1 MIDLNLFDHLNQALT
16 MTNTVKYV
24 TIVDPVLEVTL
35 IGTASLATWRPQL
48 ETEGLTIATAEVHIV
63 LSAVET
69 RYIGVRFKEF
79 SVSLLLDEHQV
90 LLLHAFN
97 SNRMFAWVE
106 RQFFHTPYY
115 HGDIDVQENHIAIRE
130 QSHPLIEVS
139 LPDNATVSRSGDE
152 DIERVV
158 LMKRSSRS
166 VKRPYFHARLEGH
179 TRYFDATGSTLH
191 YFDSTQLNPTLSTL
205 RQSDFRLQDW
215 SVRCHAR
222 HSKSNT
228 YQQE

>member
-1 MIDLNLFDHLNQALT
+1 MIDLNLFNHLNLALT

-35 IGTASLATWRPQL
+35 IGTASLATWQPHL
-48 ETEGLTIATAEVHIV
+48 EAEELAIETNKVHVV

-69 RYIGVRFKEF
+69 RYMGILFKEF

-97 SNRMFAWVE
+97 SNRLFAWAE
-106 RQFFHTPYY
+106 RQLFHTPYY
-115 HGDIDVQENHIAIRE
+115 HGDILVQENRIAIRE
-130 QSHPLIEVS
+130 QGHPLIEVS
-139 LPDNATVSRSGDE
+139 LPDKATVLRSGDE
-152 DIERVV
+152 TVERVV
-158 LMKRSSRS
+158 VMKRSSHS
-166 VKRPYFHARLEGH
+166 VKRHYFHARLEGH
-179 TRYFDATGSTLH
+179 TRYFDTTESTPH

-205 RQSDFRLQDW
+205 RQSNFRLQDW
-215 SVRCHAR
+215 SVRSHAR